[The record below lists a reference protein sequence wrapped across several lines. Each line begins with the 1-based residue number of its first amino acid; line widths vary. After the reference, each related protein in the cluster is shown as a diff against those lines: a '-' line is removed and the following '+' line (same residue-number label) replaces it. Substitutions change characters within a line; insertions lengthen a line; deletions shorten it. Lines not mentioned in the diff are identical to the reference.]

1 VGLSDLEGFKSRISA
16 GNQMGFGYYFPYL
29 LARNGAEDFFLGQEE
44 GSVCVFVRRD
54 RPSGPHLDLFLA
66 PAPINSKALR
76 RCLERSNDHNGDYSA
91 RVLKIDEQ
99 DVAQL
104 SGLRHLR
111 IEKRRE
117 QYIYCPHSFRN
128 ISGNRFRT
136 LRRNVAMVEALR
148 DVEVVPFASK
158 HVQGCLE
165 LLRRWSRQ
173 HSHEHN
179 AAGGVGTSESV
190 IKLAGLLP
198 EPDLRGEVVFID
210 GKLSA
215 FSFGGEIRPGLG
227 CYVEAK
233 SDFDI
238 PGLSYFQRRHF
249 LSGLTDF
256 EFVNDS
262 SSANRPGLKQLKDSM
277 RPIAMHSEYIAHQQ
291 RPFVV
296 RLLKHGVSSLTKV
309 LPTSNQ
315 RRLMR
320 ATS

>member
-1 VGLSDLEGFKSRISA
+1 VGLSDLGEYKSRISA
-16 GNQMGFGYYFPYL
+16 GNQMGFAYYFPYL
-29 LARNGAEDFFLGQEE
+29 LARNGAEDLLLGEEE

-66 PAPINSKALR
+66 PAPMSSKALL
-76 RCLERSNDHNGDYSA
+76 RCLERANEYNGDYSA
-91 RVLKIDEQ
+91 RVLKIDER
-99 DVAQL
+99 DAAQL
-104 SGLRHLR
+104 SCLRRLR

-117 QYIYCPHSFRN
+117 QYIYRPHSFRN
-128 ISGNRFRT
+128 ISGSRFRT
-136 LRRNVAMVEALR
+136 LRRNVAMVEAMQ

-158 HVQGCLE
+158 HAQGCLE
-165 LLRRWSRQ
+165 LLRRWSRR

-179 AAGGVGTSESV
+179 AAGGVGTSECV
-190 IKLAGLLP
+190 VKLAGFLP
-198 EPDLRGEVVFID
+198 EQDLRGELVFID

-262 SSANRPGLKQLKDSM
+262 SDANRPGLKQLKDSM

-296 RLLKHGVSSLTKV
+296 RLLKHGVSSLTRM
-309 LPTSNQ
+309 LPAPNQ
-315 RRLMR
+315 R
-320 ATS
+320 

>member
-1 VGLSDLEGFKSRISA
+1 MNL
-16 GNQMGFGYYFPYL
+16 
-29 LARNGAEDFFLGQEE
+29 
-44 GSVCVFVRRD
+44 
-54 RPSGPHLDLFLA
+54 
-66 PAPINSKALR
+66 KAML
-76 RCLERSNDHNGDYSA
+76 RCLERANDYNGNYSA

-117 QYIYCPHSFRN
+117 QYIYCPHSFRD

-136 LRRNVAMVEALR
+136 LRRNVTAVER
-148 DVEVVPFASK
+148 RQDVEVVPFASEY
-158 HVQGCLE
+158 VPGCLK
-165 LLRRWSRQ
+165 LLRRWSWR
-173 HSHEHN
+173 HSPEHN
-179 AAGGVGTSESV
+179 TAGGVGTAARVLE
-190 IKLAGLLP
+190 LAGSLP
-198 EPDLRGEVVFID
+198 GPDLRGELVFV
-210 GKLSA
+210 GGGLSA

-249 LSGLTDF
+249 LCGLDQF

-262 SSANRPGLKQLKDSM
+262 SNAARAGLKQLKDSM
-277 RPIAMHSEYIAHQQ
+277 RPITMHGEYIAHQQ

-296 RLLKHGVSSLTKV
+296 RLLRRGMSHFTKV
-309 LPTSNQ
+309 T
-315 RRLMR
+315 
-320 ATS
+320 